1 MRRFE
6 ILIYMEETPKNFE
19 GKVIV
24 PVCAYCQKI
33 NDENMRAFAQ
43 GIDQKVKDE
52 MKVVNAQIQKPENK
66 EKHSFS
72 HGTCQDHAI
81 QNMKTI
87 PGMTPE
93 RLDSFIQKMK
103 QSPNQTPCLLKDEA
117 LRHAFMKGL
126 FTKEEIQQAHQ
137 STQQSNQQLTE
148 RFKKLAGI
156 KS

>member
-1 MRRFE
+1 
-6 ILIYMEETPKNFE
+6 MEETPKNHE
-19 GKVIV
+19 GKFIV
-24 PVCAYCQKI
+24 AVCAYCQKI
-33 NDENMRAFAQ
+33 NDESMRAFAQ

-52 MKVVNAQIQKPENK
+52 MKEVNAQIQKPENK

-72 HGTCQDHAI
+72 HGTCRDHAI
-81 QNMKTI
+81 QNIKTI

-93 RLDSFIQKMK
+93 RIHSFIEKMN

-117 LRHAFMKGL
+117 LRHAYMRGL
-126 FTKEEIQQAHQ
+126 FTKEEIQQAQQ